1 MAEKSIGK
9 NYIYNL
15 LFQILT
21 LITPFIT
28 TPYLSR
34 VLGVEGIGLN
44 SYCNSMVFYF
54 TLIAALGTTAFGQ
67 REVAG
72 AVGKEARSRSFW
84 EVFSLRIIFSVISLA
99 IYLVLFTVVFK
110 EHVII
115 YLILALNVVSVF
127 LDISW
132 FFQGV
137 EEFGMITLRNSAIKI
152 LGIIAT
158 FAFIKTPDDLVLYI
172 LITAG
177 FTAVGN
183 LSLWIGLPKHIC
195 KVKDVKPFRNIK
207 TVLQFFI
214 PTVAV
219 QIYTVL
225 DKSMIGWFTAGSTFE
240 NGYYEQA
247 EKLVKMALTVVT
259 AINVV
264 FIPKLTRCFREGD
277 MDKVRDYSYKSYR
290 FIWFLGIPIFLG
302 IFVVADYFVPIFYGA
317 GYEKC
322 TPLIRILSLIVL
334 FIGTSAV
341 TGTQYFVSVGKQNIL
356 TLTVTIGAVV
366 NVMLNLILIP
376 HYYSV
381 GASIA
386 TVVAEF
392 VVALFGI
399 IYVCKKDGFKLSKIF
414 VSAIKYLIAGGVMFL
429 ALYFIK
435 KAFDIT
441 VLALILLVVIGVSIY
456 FVCLLLLKDKFLL
469 DILNKVLGKFI
480 RKKNKAVEEN
490 NEDN

>member
-15 LFQILT
+15 LFQVLT

-72 AVGKEARSRSFW
+72 AAIKEARSRSFW

-99 IYLVLFTVVFK
+99 VYLVVFTLIFK
-110 EHVII
+110 EHVVI

-127 LDISW
+127 VDISW
-132 FFQGV
+132 FFQGI

-158 FAFIKTPDDLVLYI
+158 FVFIKNADDLVLYI

-177 FTAVGN
+177 FTLVGN

-225 DKSMIGWFTAGSTFE
+225 DKSMIGWFTSGTVE

-264 FIPKLTRCFREGD
+264 FIPKLTRCFRNGD

-322 TPLIRILSLIVL
+322 TPLIRILSLIVV
-334 FIGTSAV
+334 FIGVSAV

-366 NVMLNLILIP
+366 NVILNLILIP
-376 HYYSV
+376 YYYSV

-392 VVALFGI
+392 VVAMIGI
-399 IYVCKKDGFKLSKIF
+399 IYVCKKDGFKILKIF
-414 VSAIKYLIAGGVMFL
+414 STAIKYLIAGGIMFV
-429 ALYFIK
+429 ALFFIK

-441 VLALILLVVIGVSIY
+441 VLALILLVVMGGVIY
-456 FVCLLLLKDKFLL
+456 FVSLLLLRDKFLL
-469 DILNKVLGKFI
+469 SILNGVFGKLI
-480 RKKNKAVEEN
+480 KKNKVKEDNEN
-490 NEDN
+490 N